1 MKHLVFVGLILFS
14 LVSCKIVHSTS
25 FNTNNSGEISIYIDM
40 KEFAEKM
47 GKGVSKKTEEKLAFD
62 SKKNENLDTLTMV
75 EYIGQTIGISNVSTI
90 VNKKKYTYGLNLK
103 FDNPVSLNEAM
114 NKIQHYVATGKDSS
128 AVLKTFEY
136 YHFSDKKLTL
146 KEPLKKKSDSQEGD
160 ESNEKLE
167 KMTEMISMQWEVS
180 FAERKIKKVNSTL
193 EVIQNGKKQVTLK
206 IDGNEMSKRDSET
219 IATIDLK

>member
-1 MKHLVFVGLILFS
+1 MKHLIFVGLILFS

-25 FNTNNSGEISIYIDM
+25 FNSNNSGEISVYIDM

-62 SKKNENLDTLTMV
+62 SKKNENLDNLTMV
-75 EYIGQTIGISNVSTI
+75 EYIGQTNGISNVSTI
-90 VNKKKYTYGLNLK
+90 VNKKKYTYGLYLK
-103 FDNPVSLNEAM
+103 FDNPASLNEAM

-146 KEPLKKKSDSQEGD
+146 KEPLKKSDSQESD
-160 ESNEKLE
+160 ESSEKLE

-180 FAERKIKKVNSTL
+180 FAKRKIKKVNSTL
-193 EVIQNGKKQVTLK
+193 ELIQNGKKQVTLK
-206 IDGNEMSKRDSET
+206 IDGNQMSKRDSET